1 MITLSAKIKAKE
13 GSEAA
18 LEAALSALVKKVEA
32 EEGTLEYVLN
42 KSLKD
47 PSLFMVFEVY
57 KDKAALDHHGTT
69 DYFTAAMKE
78 TAAYVAQKPEIEMYQ
93 EITRIKR

>member
-1 MITLSAKIKAKE
+1 MITLMAKIKAKK
-13 GSEAA
+13 GSEAD

-42 KSLKD
+42 VSLSD
-47 PSLFMVFEVY
+47 PCTFMVFEVY
-57 KDKAALDHHGTT
+57 KDKAALDHHGKT

-78 TAAYVAQKPEIEMYQ
+78 TAAFVAEKPQIEMYK
-93 EITRIKR
+93 EVSRIKR